1 LPRIIA
7 TLLMTVVLSSAVIPK
22 AMATPYEARLAVPA
36 QNFLGADWMQSPYHR
51 VAPMAHN
58 NGFSNVYTIETSD
71 GIYTIR
77 GTNQTRILI
86 KEIEATYM
94 LRQKPTIG
102 AVGKSLKNRTTN
114 LVTTPLRTIN
124 AVGDRIDAV
133 GSVED
138 AVLFTPRLV
147 GDVGGGLVNGVGEMA
162 VTGVRIVKG
171 AAGTKC
177 SGLECI
183 QKAGEDIWSGINSL
197 AGKHNA
203 SRRLHASLGTDRE
216 TRNKNLKREIDR
228 LSYAEAYTGA
238 TFKFIIPNAELNYL
252 SGYQRGIGYYN
263 NGEFLAEYEDAH
275 RGRNRDKD
283 MLRNRGVSQETIDQ
297 LYANEAFT
305 NKDRAN
311 LSQALSALG
320 PTPYLSD
327 FVNNAALAPSPY
339 AAQNKLVIYQ
349 YYARLAQSGTLANF
363 VAGPSILAQRKDGT
377 LILPF
382 AADYIQ
388 WSPDAAIAVQNSA
401 RTAQSHGQR
410 AEIHVLGHASQTFKN
425 NSQRLGVN
433 VIEFH

>member
-1 LPRIIA
+1 
-7 TLLMTVVLSSAVIPK
+7 M
-22 AMATPYEARLAVPA
+22 
-36 QNFLGADWMQSPYHR
+36 FR
-51 VAPMAHN
+51 V
-58 NGFSNVYTIETSD
+58 
-71 GIYTIR
+71 
-77 GTNQTRILI
+77 
-86 KEIEATYM
+86 
-94 LRQKPTIG
+94 
-102 AVGKSLKNRTTN
+102 
-114 LVTTPLRTIN
+114 
-124 AVGDRIDAV
+124 
-133 GSVED
+133 
-138 AVLFTPRLV
+138 
-147 GDVGGGLVNGVGEMA
+147 GV
-162 VTGVRIVKG
+162 
-171 AAGTKC
+171 
-177 SGLECI
+177 CI

-305 NKDRAN
+305 NKDRTN